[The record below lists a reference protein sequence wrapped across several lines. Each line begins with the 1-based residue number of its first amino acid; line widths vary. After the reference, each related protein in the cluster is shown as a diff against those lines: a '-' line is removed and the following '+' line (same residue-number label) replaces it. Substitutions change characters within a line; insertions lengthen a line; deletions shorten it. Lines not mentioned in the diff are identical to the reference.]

1 MRTKSE
7 DTMGILSLIAG
18 LAQMV
23 IGTIVANTGSGGTG
37 SGW

>member
-1 MRTKSE
+1 MRKSE
-7 DTMGILSLIAG
+7 DIVEFLALIAG

-23 IGTIVANTGSGGTG
+23 IGTVVSNTGSGGSG

>member
-1 MRTKSE
+1 
-7 DTMGILSLIAG
+7 MGILSLIAG

>member
-1 MRTKSE
+1 MRKSE
-7 DTMGILSLIAG
+7 DTVEFLGSVAG

-23 IGTIVANTGSGGTG
+23 IGTILANTGSGGSG

>member
-1 MRTKSE
+1 
-7 DTMGILSLIAG
+7 MGFLATIAG

-23 IGTIVANTGSGGTG
+23 IGTILANTGSGGSG

>member
-1 MRTKSE
+1 
-7 DTMGILSLIAG
+7 MGILSLIAG

-23 IGTIVANTGSGGTG
+23 IGTIMANTGSGGTG